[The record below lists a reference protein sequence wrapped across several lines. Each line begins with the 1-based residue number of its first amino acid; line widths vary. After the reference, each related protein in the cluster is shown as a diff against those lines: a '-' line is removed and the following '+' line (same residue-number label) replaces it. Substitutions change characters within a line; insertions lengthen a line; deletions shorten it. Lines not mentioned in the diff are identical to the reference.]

1 MSDSKGISGAIL
13 VAGLVGA
20 IIISTLL
27 STVIIDQT
35 DLAKGPQGDIGPQGE
50 TGPQGDTGPQGP
62 QGETGPQGSEGPPGT
77 LPADLKVLIT
87 ETFVPVW
94 PGDDRHDIEG
104 FMINFG
110 TETAYNVKIEMTW
123 DLGGGMYVFKTIEA
137 GNVWSHYVGN
147 IGATYYFEGQ
157 GTFSYE
163 ITWD

>member
-1 MSDSKGISGAIL
+1 M
-13 VAGLVGA
+13 AGLVGA

-35 DLAKGPQGDIGPQGE
+35 DLAKGPQGDTGPQGPQGE